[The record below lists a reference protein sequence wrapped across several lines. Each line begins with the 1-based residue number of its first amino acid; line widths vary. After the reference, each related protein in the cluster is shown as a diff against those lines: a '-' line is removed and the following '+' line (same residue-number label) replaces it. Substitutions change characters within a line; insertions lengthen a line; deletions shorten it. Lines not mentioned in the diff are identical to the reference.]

1 MRKILSFIVTVVL
14 IVTLFAVAVAM
25 DVPGYV
31 TAYTSSD
38 TASVTGFSGEKEFNI
53 TSQKANVVVYILNK
67 YEDNYKPNQPAN
79 FSTKIANGNIYELKI
94 ESLNIDGNFVYN
106 DMLGVVKH
114 NSKFAFISGI
124 DTAVLNLMLG
134 S

>member
-38 TASVTGFSGEKEFNI
+38 TASVTGFSEEKEFNI
-53 TSQKANVVVYILNK
+53 TPKKANVVVYILNK
-67 YEDNYKPNQPAN
+67 YKDNYKPNKPAN
-79 FSTKIANGNIYELKI
+79 FNTKIANGNIYELKI
-94 ESLNIDGNFVYN
+94 ESLSIDGNFIYN

-134 S
+134 G